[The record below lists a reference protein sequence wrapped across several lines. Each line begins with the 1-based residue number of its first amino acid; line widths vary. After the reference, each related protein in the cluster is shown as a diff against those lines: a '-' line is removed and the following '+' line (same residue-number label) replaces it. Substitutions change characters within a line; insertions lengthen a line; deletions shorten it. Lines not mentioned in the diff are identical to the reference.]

1 VPLPAVVLE
10 HRELSKL
17 KSTFLDSYAARAVL
31 RDGKVRL
38 HAQFEC
44 LSTGTGRLSSRH
56 PNVQQVPKRPTV
68 IALPRAEAA
77 GSALSSPAPPSAASV
92 NVRDAFACASGW
104 LLLSADYSQLEMRLM
119 GVMSG
124 DERLRR
130 ELALGGDL
138 FSRLASVWLRK
149 PLEAVGKQERE
160 QCKQLSYGLIYGLG
174 VANLAQ
180 SLGMGVPEAR
190 DLKVAFQQAFPSTQ
204 TRRVDTDPP
213 RGLPCPS
220 PLRRPKFDPIPAHR
234 TPQSP
239 WATSERAFPAA
250 PLGLASLRS
259 CQSSSSLPRTS
270 SGWRAN
276 HSLWA
281 PWAGATGPCPT
292 FDRPTMPNAQRPS
305 VKA

>member
-1 VPLPAVVLE
+1 MPLPAVVLE

-77 GSALSSPAPPSAASV
+77 GSALGSAAPPSAASV

-130 ELALGGDL
+130 ELALWGDL

-190 DLKVAFQQAFPSTQ
+190 DLKVAFQQAFPSIRKHAVS
-204 TRRVDTDPP
+204 TRILLVACPAP
-213 RGLPCPS
+213 RPYVAPNS
-220 PLRRPKFDPIPAHR
+220 TRSQR
-234 TPQSP
+234 T
-239 WATSERAFPAA
+239 A
-250 PLGLASLRS
+250 PLNHRGRPLSVRFLPPHLD
-259 CQSSSSLPRTS
+259 LPRS
-270 SGWRAN
+270 VHARAPTVCRGPQ
-276 HSLWA
+276 A
-281 PWAGATGPCPT
+281 AGAQVTLCGHHGRAPQAP
-292 FDRPTMPNAQRPS
+292 AQH
-305 VKA
+305 